1 MLDLGA
7 DDRVVGIEILDA
19 SKRLRLEQLLP
30 VTSKNSTADYVVL
43 LQAVAD
49 HATGGLYGIRF
60 RLPTAWVYT
69 DQKPGVQN
77 GNSGSTG
84 MTQ

>member
-30 VTSKNSTADYVVL
+30 VEYQKTA
-43 LQAVAD
+43 
-49 HATGGLYGIRF
+49 
-60 RLPTAWVYT
+60 
-69 DQKPGVQN
+69 
-77 GNSGSTG
+77 
-84 MTQ
+84 

>member
-1 MLDLGA
+1 VLDLGA

-49 HATGGLYGIRF
+49 HATGVL
-60 RLPTAWVYT
+60 LV
-69 DQKPGVQN
+69 
-77 GNSGSTG
+77 
-84 MTQ
+84 